1 MIYLISV
8 ISLEKKWMSKLVIIR
23 GNSASGKTTTAK
35 AIQNYYP
42 RGTVMRISQDEI
54 RLGIFNVTD

>member
-8 ISLEKKWMSKLVIIR
+8 ISWEKKWMSKLVIIR
-23 GNSASGKTTTAK
+23 GNSASGKTTTAN
-35 AIQNYYP
+35 AIQNYYS

>member
-1 MIYLISV
+1 
-8 ISLEKKWMSKLVIIR
+8 MSKLVIIR